1 MTKGGDPGHAGPPRG
16 SPERACYRCGAEED
30 LVADENVEGI
40 WICRPCLA
48 RVEVQNELIRR
59 GLEDEP
65 DAEL

>member
-1 MTKGGDPGHAGPPRG
+1 VTKGGDPGRVGPSRG
-16 SPERACYRCGAEED
+16 TPERACYRCGAEED
-30 LVADENVEGI
+30 LVADENVEGV
-40 WICRPCLA
+40 WICRACLA